1 MTNAAGAELLA
12 VDLGTQSLRLTAYD
26 ASGGRAWSWSAPV
39 DSQIGGDVF
48 EQSPAQW
55 AALLLHGL
63 SAAQQAG
70 VRPTAMAAAGP
81 LAGYVALDAEGEPLG
96 AATMY
101 PDRRAAPQASHVAAT
116 LHTSGGDRG
125 LRVHPADPLP
135 QWMRF
140 AGSHPEAASRTRG
153 FVDATG
159 WLNHFLTGEC
169 TLNPFTSLRLYD
181 AGLRQALGCDGAP
194 FGRIVEIG
202 DELGTLR
209 PALAARFGLGRVRV
223 FGAAFDS
230 KCAYL
235 GSGLSL
241 PGEATDISGTVSS
254 FGVFWPHPV
263 DDPARRIYSVP
274 FAGQHLVR
282 GSTAAA
288 GSSLEWVRGNLL
300 HEDPE
305 ALERRAADAPP
316 GAQGLSFLPYLSG
329 ERSPLW
335 NPWASGALLGLRLG
349 STPADL
355 ARAVF
360 EGLAFSVGHIADVV
374 RERGVVLRNVRL
386 AGGLARSALLC
397 QIKADVLG
405 VPVARFVDH
414 ELTSLGVGALLAV
427 ATGQAADL
435 AEASRR
441 FTAIERWFEPCDATR
456 AAHLAAYERY
466 RAASAALEPGFT
478 QSPRAAES

>member
-1 MTNAAGAELLA
+1 MSHAASAELLA
-12 VDLGTQSLRLTAYD
+12 VDLGTQSLRVTAY
-26 ASGGRAWSWSAPV
+26 SGSGRKAWTWSAPV
-39 DSQIGGDVF
+39 DSHIDGDVF

-55 AALLLHGL
+55 SALLMQGL

-70 VRPTAMAAAGP
+70 VRPAAIAAAGP
-81 LAGYVALDAEGEPLG
+81 LAGYVALDAAGQPLG

-101 PDRRAAPQASHVAAT
+101 PDRRAAPQARRVTAA
-116 LHTSGGDRG
+116 LGASGSDRG

-135 QWMRF
+135 QWLRF
-140 AGSHPEAASRTRG
+140 AESLPEAASRTHH

-159 WLNHFLTGEC
+159 WLNHFLSGEC
-169 TLNPFTSLRLYD
+169 TLNPFTGLRLYD
-181 AGLRQALGCDGAP
+181 AALRHALGCEDAP
-194 FGRIVEIG
+194 FGRIVDVG
-202 DELGTLR
+202 AELGTLR
-209 PALAARFGLGRVRV
+209 PALTECFGFGRVRV

-254 FGVFWPHPV
+254 FGVFWPQPI

-274 FAGQHLVR
+274 FDGQHLVR

-288 GSSLEWVRGNLL
+288 GSSLEWARGLL
-300 HEDPE
+300 HADPE
-305 ALERRAADAPP
+305 ALEHQAAAVPP
-316 GAQGLSFLPYLSG
+316 GARGLSFLPYLSG

-335 NPWASGALLGLRLG
+335 NPWASGALLGLRLD
-349 STPADL
+349 TTQADI

-360 EGLAFSVGHIADVV
+360 EGLAFSVGHINDVMH
-374 RERGVVLRNVRL
+374 ERGIVLRNVRL

-414 ELTSLGVGALLAV
+414 ELTSLGLGAVLAA

-435 AEASRR
+435 AEAGRR

-456 AAHLAAYERY
+456 PAHKAACERY

-478 QSPRAAES
+478 RDAKTAET